1 MPSVER
7 AIRGRFTEFDELLKR
22 TTPPQEAVLP
32 TTEAELLSITEL
44 CEEVPLSCQ
53 TTNAPAPSEE
63 TFTTASTTSMLA
75 AERVVTGPHEAKPPE
90 IVAELVF
97 TCLFPLADF
106 SSHTAVALVPS
117 LDTAIFNPVDCVP
130 TVDKSTG
137 VLKVGWAIAL
147 DEKQLAIKTQKRA
160 TRRIISV
167 P

>member
-1 MPSVER
+1 LT
-7 AIRGRFTEFDELLKR
+7 A
-22 TTPPQEAVLP
+22 
-32 TTEAELLSITEL
+32 
-44 CEEVPLSCQ
+44 
-53 TTNAPAPSEE
+53 
-63 TFTTASTTSMLA
+63 ASTTSLFA
-75 AERVVTGPHEAKPPE
+75 ADKVVTGPHEATPPE
-90 IVAELVF
+90 TVAELVF
-97 TCLFPLADF
+97 SCFFPLEEF